1 MDDFVGYHGLE
12 TPIARSLIKL
22 PQLPTQLHPLVVP
35 SFGQSFLGSQ
45 AKRRFLV
52 VSWSSQIPAG
62 QPLRLVKDSSGG
74 HENVN
79 SWSRKGSLGFCIFR
93 PTMPGG
99 ELEFC
104 SCKWPFSGPQGFK
117 ALGPGQRASRGE
129 PHPKSRRWPRH
140 WAESIRPSLNTRFFQ
155 NNRAEAAFHHQ
166 YEHVVYDLCSCN
178 TLVNSYA

>member
-93 PTMPGG
+93 HTMPGG

-104 SCKWPFSGPQGFK
+104 SCKWPFSGWVPAKEHREENHIQKVGVGRDTGPKASDRHSTRDSFK
-117 ALGPGQRASRGE
+117 TTGQ
-129 PHPKSRRWPRH
+129 KPRF
-140 WAESIRPSLNTRFFQ
+140 IINM
-155 NNRAEAAFHHQ
+155 NM
-166 YEHVVYDLCSCN
+166 LCTICVRVI
-178 TLVNSYA
+178 LL